1 VTARVKSQ
9 GASNRYSGRETEQRV
24 ARFLRQYWPASK
36 RLVRTGWR
44 NRHTESGDE
53 GDFAGVPFLVQAKGH
68 QRGADQFVP
77 GKKLADIWEAANDQ
91 ALAAGL
97 PFAVIIEKR
106 IGCAEVDGW
115 FAWLPMRLVANL
127 SLCAG
132 MRATRT
138 ASAIPWEELSPH
150 HMQGKGD
157 TLVRMNV
164 REFLALVKAAGVPME
179 TPPEAQ
185 ASALK
190 TGS

>member
-1 VTARVKSQ
+1 MTARVKTQ
-9 GASNRYSGRETEQRV
+9 GASNRYSGRETEQRA
-24 ARFLRQYWPASK
+24 ARFLRQYWPESK

-44 NRHTESGDE
+44 NKHTESSDE

-77 GKKLADIWEAANDQ
+77 GKKLADIWEEANNQ

-97 PFAVIIEKR
+97 PFAVIVEKR

-115 FAWLPMRLVANL
+115 FAWLPIRLVT
-127 SLCAG
+127 SLAVAAYDRSQPDG
-132 MRATRT
+132 NVVWTD
-138 ASAIPWEELSPH
+138 ISPH
-150 HMQGKGD
+150 HFCGHGYR
-157 TLVRMNV
+157 LLRMNV
-164 REFLALVKAAGVPME
+164 REFIALVKAAGVPME
-179 TPPEAQ
+179 TPEPQ

>member
-1 VTARVKSQ
+1 MTARVKSQ

-115 FAWLPMRLVANL
+115 FAWLPVRLVASLAICAHHVNL
-127 SLCAG
+127 PTG
-132 MRATRT
+132 T
-138 ASAIPWEELSPH
+138 AARWDDIMPDYFRGH
-150 HMQGKGD
+150 GD
-157 TLVRMNV
+157 RLARMNV

-179 TPPEAQ
+179 TPSEAQ

-190 TGS
+190 NRG